1 MSPSDHRKNL
11 QLTCNDHLIII
22 RKKHSVSNASVAVVI
37 SYLSIRNE
45 KYRICIHDPMESR
58 NSTPNGRVEK
68 HFNLREVTVLKRNS
82 QFKAPLFP
90 VLPMLISF

>member
-37 SYLSIRNE
+37 SYLSISNE
-45 KYRICIHDPMESR
+45 RYRIRIRIHDPMESR

-68 HFNLREVTVLKRNS
+68 NFNLREVTVLKRNS
-82 QFKAPLFP
+82 
-90 VLPMLISF
+90 

>member
-1 MSPSDHRKNL
+1 M
-11 QLTCNDHLIII
+11 
-22 RKKHSVSNASVAVVI
+22 SNASVAVVI
-37 SYLSIRNE
+37 SYLSISNE
-45 KYRICIHDPMESR
+45 RYRIRIHDPMESR

-90 VLPMLISF
+90 VLPMLISFWTLGHKRRRHVQLQLSLMLERSAKKL